1 MSIAVDREDMEDT
14 GLIDRKE
21 QKSKR
26 DVFKKLG
33 AQPQKTCKR
42 MFGDTRMAE
51 FWEDSSGRGLGYI
64 RITTGGVDH

>member
-1 MSIAVDREDMEDT
+1 VSITVDWEDMEDR

-51 FWEDSSGRGLGYI
+51 FWEDLSRRGLG
-64 RITTGGVDH
+64 GGEI